1 MNGAEVVVM
10 PRWDL
15 FVLGG
20 FFVVALFALLLQK
33 EKLLVALMGLYVSLA
48 VTQAWGDKI
57 AAFFMGQNFIGSFWI
72 KANLNPFWV
81 KLIFFFLILFLF
93 IYRSD
98 LVVSVK
104 NEPQSSFLLSSLY
117 SLAFAVLLVSSILKL
132 LPDPLA
138 NSIILQSKFA
148 SFLYIHYNWW
158 VILPLILVIVGGY
171 WSAKSK
177 E

>member
-1 MNGAEVVVM
+1 M
-10 PRWDL
+10 
-15 FVLGG
+15 
-20 FFVVALFALLLQK
+20 
-33 EKLLVALMGLYVSLA
+33 
-48 VTQAWGDKI
+48 
-57 AAFFMGQNFIGSFWI
+57 
-72 KANLNPFWV
+72 
-81 KLIFFFLILFLF
+81 
-93 IYRSD
+93 
-98 LVVSVK
+98 SVK

-171 WSAKSK
+171 WSPKSK